1 MKHVQ
6 AYLSARDD
14 WESCFHRCGRRVSLV
29 QACLYGGSPMK
40 AVLTSEE
47 IL

>member
-6 AYLSARDD
+6 AYLRARDD
-14 WESCFHRCGRRVSLV
+14 WESSFRRCGGRVSLV
-29 QACLYGGSPMK
+29 KACLCAGNPMK
-40 AVLTSEE
+40 AVLTSEQ